1 MESFTPDAPTSTG
14 FFCYRRRVH
23 DNICNTDAW
32 TGGKTFE
39 IYPDLISQTIV
50 PSPIDLTICEGTSV
64 SATFTGG
71 SGGFPGA
78 YTDLYDYSTTSGF
91 DWNPYTPGQEM
102 SSTGLSG
109 TNVFQ
114 IRTRRRAN
122 GVEGCTWGDPVTISW
137 TITALPDPPV
147 GAAAQ
152 NFCAIA
158 TPILADIV
166 VTGTAIQWYA
176 ASTGG
181 SPLDASTPL
190 VTGTPYYA
198 SQTVDGCESDTRL
211 AVTVTVADPAAPTG
225 NTAQTFCA
233 INNPTV
239 ASLAV
244 TGTDIIWYDAP
255 SAGNVLPTST
265 ALVNGT
271 TYYVSQTIA
280 GCESDTRLAVNVT
293 IADPTPPT
301 GNAAQ
306 SFCAISTPTLS
317 DIDVTAT
324 GTVIWYDASTAG
336 NVIPTDDCF
345 GKRNNVLCLPDNR
358 NLRK

>member
-1 MESFTPDAPTSTG
+1 MV
-14 FFCYRRRVH
+14 CRIYRRFSFRC
-23 DNICNTDAW
+23 I
-32 TGGKTFE
+32 K
-39 IYPDLISQTIV
+39 
-50 PSPIDLTICEGTSV
+50 
-64 SATFTGG
+64 
-71 SGGFPGA
+71 
-78 YTDLYDYSTTSGF
+78 
-91 DWNPYTPGQEM
+91 
-102 SSTGLSG
+102 
-109 TNVFQ
+109 
-114 IRTRRRAN
+114 
-122 GVEGCTWGDPVTISW
+122 
-137 TITALPDPPV
+137 
-147 GAAAQ
+147 
-152 NFCAIA
+152 
-158 TPILADIV
+158 LA
-166 VTGTAIQWYA
+166 
-176 ASTGG
+176 
-181 SPLDASTPL
+181 L

-225 NTAQTFCA
+225 NTAQTLCA

-271 TYYVSQTIA
+271 TYYGSQTIA

-336 NVIPTDDCF
+336 NVILPTTALVNGTTYYASQTIGTCESDTRLAVTVTVADPLPPTGSPSQSFCSITTPTV
-345 GKRNNVLCLPDNR
+345 GDIDVIATGTIIWYDALTAGNVVPTASALIDGNTYYASQTVDGCESDTRLAVTVTVASTAVSA
-358 NLRK
+358 LQS